1 MIYFIYGLSGPMKK
15 LFTDILR
22 ETVALGADADVAS
35 PNAKWAAF
43 NIKGVTRNAR
53 FYDDGLVDVK
63 HAKTDGSE
71 NSVTF
76 VKTAREVLLEDK
88 EKYSE
93 DYMYQSPHGDSG
105 GGCWYA
111 INIAQIESARR
122 DKIDHFVVCNSANTI
137 LNLVKKYGKDD
148 CKVIKVSRQ
157 DTRDCFEYLEEKY
170 KEVKA
175 EIEGNGGVV
184 KDISLEE
191 RIAKATIFMGAD
203 NSFDIR
209 NTFKELE
216 GMGVLKEIKL
226 EAKAERIEDELR
238 GGLLDI
244 LNKNSKNFD
253 WKRLL
258 STRRIFDCA
267 YTAKVFNP
275 YKTDD
280 AKESFLD
287 PFIKDYNEISALSS
301 FRRMQDKCQVF
312 PLKRYDYARTRLTHS
327 IEVAATAEAL
337 GESAVRFIR
346 EKRPHHYDRICRGI
360 PTLLKN
366 AALLHDMG
374 NPPFG
379 HFSEDAIRRWFKN
392 NWRGILGENDLGTI
406 YKNDLEHYEGNAQ
419 LFRLATTLANF
430 GDGKNGECCSPN
442 LTMAS
447 IAATV
452 KYPTSSGEVDS
463 NKTDICR
470 KKNGYFLSEKE
481 YFEKINDEL
490 GLNFRRHPLAFLLEA
505 ADDITYYASDL
516 EDALKRKLVSL
527 DDLLRETNA
536 VHEVAC
542 NVCKELK
549 RLKVASSS
557 ETNIEQTAIKGKVEK
572 HLCDEYLANGKNI
585 WVVQARVE
593 TLVKLKDEIEKKID
607 SLKDAKDK
615 IDLTSRTDLSY
626 KKLRT
631 FIKDCLLEETKEA
644 FRQKYDSIMNRTEEN
659 FKGELLNVS
668 NASLIKMVISNI
680 LVKYVYHSKE
690 LVHNQLKAAVAL
702 DTILN
707 AFVKAAL
714 KLGFDEETLK
724 ANKPEDI
731 TDINIFLLFSDNY
744 KLACRRAIKE
754 IDNKEKLN
762 SDEKARRKAYNC
774 IMLAMDVFAGMTDSY
789 AMEIYHLLTASL

>member
-1 MIYFIYGLSGPMKK
+1 MIYFVYGLSGPMKK

-71 NSVTF
+71 NGVTF

-137 LNLVKKYGKDD
+137 LKLVKKYGKDD

-175 EIEGNGGVV
+175 EIESNGGVI

-203 NSFDIR
+203 NSSDIR
-209 NTFKELE
+209 NIFKELD

-226 EAKAERIEDELR
+226 EAKAEKIENELR

-287 PFIKDYNEISALSS
+287 PFIEDYNEISALSS

-406 YKNDLEHYEGNAQ
+406 YKNDLECYEGNAQ
-419 LFRLATTLANF
+419 LFRLATTLANY
-430 GDGKNGECCSPN
+430 GEGKNGECCSPN

-447 IAATV
+447 IAATF
-452 KYPTSSGEVDS
+452 KYPTSSGEVVSD
-463 NKTDICR
+463 KTDICR
-470 KKNGYFLSEKE
+470 KKNGYFLSEKD
-481 YFEKINDEL
+481 YFEKINREL
-490 GLNFRRHPLAFLLEA
+490 GLKYRRPPLAFLLEA

-527 DDLLRETNA
+527 DDLFRETTVVCEIA
-536 VHEVAC
+536 RD
-542 NVCKELK
+542 VCKSLK
-549 RLKVASSS
+549 GDDVPSSVGA
-557 ETNIEQTAIKGKVEK
+557 EHEAIKAVVEENLRK
-572 HLCDEYLANGKNI
+572 EYSANGEDI
-585 WVVQARVE
+585 SVVQVRIE
-593 TLVKLKDEIEKKID
+593 TLVKLEEEVEKKIK
-607 SLKDAKDK
+607 SLKGANDK

-644 FRQKYDSIMNRTEEN
+644 FRQKYDSIMNRTEGN
-659 FKGELLNVS
+659 FKGELLDVS
-668 NASLIKMVISNI
+668 NASLIKIVISNI

-714 KLGFDEETLK
+714 KLGFDEKTLI

-731 TDINIFLLFSDNY
+731 TDINVFLLFSDNY
-744 KLACRRAIKE
+744 KLACRRANQIV
-754 IDNKEKLN
+754 DNSVGLN
-762 SDEKARRKAYNC
+762 NDEKKRRKIYNC